1 MKPDKKMRME
11 TEINIKILRM
21 EVDTQM
27 DRPRNRNMTAGG
39 CTFPPRKE
47 HRVPPLADYVCCLEQ
62 TLRDVR
68 AGSSSSIRTDCAFS
82 FGAAVARRQRSHL
95 SSQSFFFWLFFGLSP
110 PAPTPLLFCR
120 MVGVLACVQ
129 LVFALFPFLRHFL
142 YFPPY
147 FFCFFLFSPVRVRP
161 PHRPCVRSRV
171 FGCLCLC
178 PCEGGDQAGDEDENP
193 DDDAGGNEDA
203 DEDEDKDEAESEGR
217 TEADDT
223 DEDVPVFP
231 VFAWFRFIALCLF
244 LFAFVL
250 LSYVLR

>member
-1 MKPDKKMRME
+1 MDK
-11 TEINIKILRM
+11 
-21 EVDTQM
+21 
-27 DRPRNRNMTAGG
+27 PRNRYMTAGG

-47 HRVPPLADYVCCLEQ
+47 RRVLPLADYVCCLEQ

-95 SSQSFFFWLFFGLSP
+95 SSQSFFFGCFSVCRPPLPPPCYFVEWLAFWLAFSLFSRYFLSYGIFSISPHISP
-110 PAPTPLLFCR
+110 PVC
-120 MVGVLACVQ
+120 
-129 LVFALFPFLRHFL
+129 
-142 YFPPY
+142 
-147 FFCFFLFSPVRVRP
+147 VRP

-203 DEDEDKDEAESEGR
+203 DEDEDKVKAESEAQ

-231 VFAWFRFIALCLF
+231 VFARFRFIAFCLF